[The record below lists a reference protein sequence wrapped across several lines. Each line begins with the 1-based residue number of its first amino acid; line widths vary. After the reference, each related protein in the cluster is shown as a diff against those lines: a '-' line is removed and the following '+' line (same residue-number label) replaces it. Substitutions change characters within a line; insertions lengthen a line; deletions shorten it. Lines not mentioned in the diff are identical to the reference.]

1 MTERYYVLHGI
12 EKPKNLLNQI
22 VFLSI
27 PPINYAIQ
35 IENMELCVAKF
46 GFGYC
51 CDIFNGC
58 AAFLID
64 AVLI

>member
-1 MTERYYVLHGI
+1 MTDQHYVLNRI
-12 EKPKNLLNQI
+12 LNQI

-27 PPINYAIQ
+27 PPIAIQ
-35 IENMELCVAKF
+35 IENMELCTAKF

-64 AVLI
+64 AFLI